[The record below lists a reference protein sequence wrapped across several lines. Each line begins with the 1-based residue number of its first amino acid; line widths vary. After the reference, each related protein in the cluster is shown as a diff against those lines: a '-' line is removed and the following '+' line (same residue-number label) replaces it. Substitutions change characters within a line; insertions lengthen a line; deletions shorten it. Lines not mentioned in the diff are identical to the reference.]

1 MVITRGKFIMASLS
15 KCQLCVLFHW
25 FFCVHAWVGAPYFPS
40 IDLISG
46 RNVHCCALEHPFG
59 HFSPQ
64 RRVQKNICFAFV
76 SCKDLVLIH
85 LQTSADDGR
94 RWLSLVT
101 TVWCEAQ
108 THTAYTNI
116 IYNIIPLFIKCKWF
130 CSRLTHLFWFKRL
143 DT

>member
-1 MVITRGKFIMASLS
+1 MVITRGKFIMAGLS
-15 KCQLCVLFHW
+15 KCQLCALFPLIFLCSRVSW
-25 FFCVHAWVGAPYFPS
+25 CS
-40 IDLISG
+40 I
-46 RNVHCCALEHPFG
+46 
-59 HFSPQ
+59 FSFHRSDQWSQCPLLCLGTPIWSFLTT

-108 THTAYTNI
+108 THTAYTNM

-130 CSRLTHLFWFKRL
+130 CSRLTHLLWFKRL